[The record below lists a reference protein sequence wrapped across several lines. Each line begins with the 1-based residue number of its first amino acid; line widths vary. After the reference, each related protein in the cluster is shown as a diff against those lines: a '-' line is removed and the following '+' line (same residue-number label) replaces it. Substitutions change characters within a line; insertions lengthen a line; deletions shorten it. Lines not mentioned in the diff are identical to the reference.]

1 MSSLTCLLQRGPAQ
15 AARSMG
21 GAERNRHARWATE
34 RLEDYRDRGEG
45 RGVWSSTLQCAV
57 AACAGSGA
65 LLGEVGGK
73 MPVTIQRGKR
83 AGRGRRPKGARAPGN
98 TLPEPAQSPV

>member
-34 RLEDYRDRGEG
+34 RLEDYRDRGERSLVKHAPVR
-45 RGVWSSTLQCAV
+45 RGGLRRVWSPP
-57 AACAGSGA
+57 GR
-65 LLGEVGGK
+65 E

>member
-34 RLEDYRDRGEG
+34 RLEDYRDRGERSLVKHAPVR
-45 RGVWSSTLQCAV
+45 RGGLRRVWS
-57 AACAGSGA
+57 
-65 LLGEVGGK
+65 
-73 MPVTIQRGKR
+73 PP
-83 AGRGRRPKGARAPGN
+83 GRGRGEQKVPILSLHGPLQGC
-98 TLPEPAQSPV
+98 Q